1 MRLDPEGYETAALH
15 QLLPDLRA
23 RRVLEVGCGDGR
35 LTRRYAGRAGSVL
48 AIDPDPTAIAT
59 FSDRIPSALRRH
71 VNMRAGTIVTLGEP
85 DRSFDVVLFAW
96 SL

>member
-1 MRLDPEGYETAALH
+1 MRLDPEGYETAALNH
-15 QLLPDLRA
+15 LLPDLQG

-35 LTRRYAGRAGSVL
+35 LTLRYAERAGSVL

-59 FSDRIPSALRRH
+59 FSDEIPFALRRH
-71 VNMRAGTIVTLGEP
+71 VDMRAGTIVTLGEP